1 MTWIIEYL
9 PEAEQDFNKLDNSQK
24 IIVRKSIYK
33 VQQNPLPQN
42 EGGYGKSLGN
52 HNNSNLRGLLKIKLK
67 NSGLR
72 IVYGLK
78 RIDKTIIIVV
88 IGIRD
93 DSKVYT
99 IAAERKNKYQIK

>member
-1 MTWIIEYL
+1 MTWIVEYL

-52 HNNSNLRGLLKIKLK
+52 HNSSNLKGLLKIKLK

-72 IVYGLK
+72 IVYSLK
-78 RIDKTIIIVV
+78 RIDKTLIIVV
-88 IGIRD
+88 IGIRE
-93 DSKVYT
+93 DSKVYS
-99 IAAERKNKYQIK
+99 IASKRKEKYNLK